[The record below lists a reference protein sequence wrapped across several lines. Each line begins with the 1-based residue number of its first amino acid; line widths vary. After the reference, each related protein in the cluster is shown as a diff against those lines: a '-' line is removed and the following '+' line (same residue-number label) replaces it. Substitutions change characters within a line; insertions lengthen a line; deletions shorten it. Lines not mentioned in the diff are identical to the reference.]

1 VEAGE
6 RVGGVIHSERV
17 DDCLIEAGPDS
28 FLSEKPETAALAR
41 ELGIS
46 EQLIGSNDTARRT
59 YILHRGGLQPFP
71 EGLMLMVPTRAWPVL
86 TTPLIPL
93 ASKMTMAREW
103 LLGRAPGGAA
113 PGGDESVQDFITRH
127 FGRGMLDNITE
138 PLLAGVY
145 GGDPAELSAH
155 SVLAR
160 FRRLEEE
167 YGSLTRGALALRRKM
182 GGAGRGAIFMT
193 LRDGLGSLI
202 EKLAAEIGSDRIEL
216 HRSLVKLESHPGYE
230 YGHGGEAGPY
240 RLVFNDGSTRE
251 ADSVILALPAWVSA
265 EVVAGLDQ
273 ELASQLARIP
283 YNSAL
288 TVALS
293 YEGGVRSRLPR
304 GFGFLVPR
312 AEHRSL
318 LACTFVHAK
327 FDARAPAN
335 RALLRCFLGGSR
347 QPEILNASDDQV
359 LRVTRR
365 ELKSILGLADDP
377 LFWRIYRWPRSMA
390 QYTVGHEE
398 RLQAIR
404 KMLPAHPGLHVAGNA
419 YEGIGI
425 SDVIRTGERAARA
438 VLAELEPASAEQVEA
453 R

>member
-1 VEAGE
+1 
-6 RVGGVIHSERV
+6 
-17 DDCLIEAGPDS
+17 
-28 FLSEKPETAALAR
+28 
-41 ELGIS
+41 
-46 EQLIGSNDTARRT
+46 
-59 YILHRGGLQPFP
+59 
-71 EGLMLMVPTRAWPVL
+71 MLMVPTRAWPVL

-93 ASKMTMAREW
+93 TSKMTMAREW

-138 PLLAGVY
+138 PLLEGVY

-167 YGSLTRGALALRRKM
+167 YGSLTRGALAHRQKM
-182 GGAGRGAIFMT
+182 GTAGRGSIFMT
-193 LRDGLGSLI
+193 LRDGLASLI

-216 HRSLVKLESHPGYE
+216 RRSLVKLEAQPGCE
-230 YGHGGEAGPY
+230 YGHGGEAGRY

-288 TVALS
+288 TVALG
-293 YEGGVRSRLPR
+293 YEGSVRSRLPH

-318 LACTFVHAK
+318 LACTFLHAK

-347 QPEILNASDDQV
+347 QPEILNANDEEV

-404 KMLPAHPGLHVAGNA
+404 KLLPAHPGLHVAGNA

-425 SDVIRTGERAARA
+425 SDVIRTGGSAARA
-438 VLAELEPASAEQVEA
+438 VLAELAPAAAEQVEA